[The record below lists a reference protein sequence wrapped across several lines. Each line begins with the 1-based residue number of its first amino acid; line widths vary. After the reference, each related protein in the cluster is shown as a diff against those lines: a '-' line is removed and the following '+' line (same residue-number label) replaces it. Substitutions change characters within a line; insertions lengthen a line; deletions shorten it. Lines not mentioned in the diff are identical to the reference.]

1 MRRHLLLVLVLGL
14 CVEAGAAELEARA
27 ATDTSDYR
35 VGDWIAVRVELR
47 HPAGTTFQMLFG
59 DSLGPYVV
67 LDRQAFEPV
76 DSTETRTALVVAR
89 YDSGTVALPPLEFL
103 ASVPGDTAV
112 RRVSTTPL
120 PLTVHTLPVSAQ
132 DSLRALK
139 EPLSIPY
146 TLAEVLGALGVLAAL
161 VAGGY
166 ILYRWYRRRKKA
178 PVEPVAQGPA
188 KPPHLIALEELGA
201 VKARRLWQQGHAK
214 EYHSEVTEVLRR
226 YFEHRFGVRA
236 LEETTEEILSGS
248 ARRRPPGECSGE
260 CRQHPA
266 PGGSCEVCDLS
277 AAAGGARG
285 EHERVGVRR
294 PGDAAHGS
302 RSHSAQHFRRLLRM
316 WGPDAVFANP
326 GFLYGLLALPLLAV
340 WYIRRHRRMASR
352 LRYSTLLPFEA
363 AKPTIRERLRHV
375 PFLLR
380 CLALVFLIVALARPQ
395 TVSEGQTIYTEGIDI
410 VLLLDISGSM
420 LAEDFQPN
428 RIDAAKAVAESFV
441 NGQTE
446 RPHRIGGL
454 CRPEFHAVSH
464 DAGLRCPEEPP
475 PGSPAGDGGGW
486 DGDRDG
492 DCSGGEP
499 RQG

>member
-1 MRRHLLLVLVLGL
+1 VRRHLLLVLVLGL

-27 ATDTSDYR
+27 TTDTSDYR

-67 LDRQAFEPV
+67 LDRQAFETV

-103 ASVPGDTAV
+103 ASVPGDTAA
-112 RRVSTTPL
+112 RRVSTAPL

-139 EPLSIPY
+139 EPLSIPF

-188 KPPHLIALEELGA
+188 KPPHIIALEELGA

-236 LEETTEEILSGS
+236 LEETTEEILTG
-248 ARRRPPGECSGE
+248 
-260 CRQHPA
+260 
-266 PGGSCEVCDLS
+266 L
-277 AAAGGARG
+277 RG
-285 EHERVGVRR
+285 
-294 PGDAAHGS
+294 
-302 RSHSAQHFRRLLRM
+302 
-316 WGPDAVFANP
+316 
-326 GFLYGLLALPLLAV
+326 
-340 WYIRRHRRMASR
+340 
-352 LRYSTLLPFEA
+352 
-363 AKPTIRERLRHV
+363 
-375 PFLLR
+375 
-380 CLALVFLIVALARPQ
+380 
-395 TVSEGQTIYTEGIDI
+395 
-410 VLLLDISGSM
+410 
-420 LAEDFQPN
+420 
-428 RIDAAKAVAESFV
+428 
-441 NGQTE
+441 
-446 RPHRIGGL
+446 
-454 CRPEFHAVSH
+454 
-464 DAGLRCPEEPP
+464 AGLRENVLESVGGILRRADLVKFATYQPPPEEHEESMSASVSVVQETRPTAP
-475 PGSPAGDGGGW
+475 SPIGPAVQEAPAHVGT
-486 DGDRDG
+486 
-492 DCSGGEP
+492 
-499 RQG
+499 